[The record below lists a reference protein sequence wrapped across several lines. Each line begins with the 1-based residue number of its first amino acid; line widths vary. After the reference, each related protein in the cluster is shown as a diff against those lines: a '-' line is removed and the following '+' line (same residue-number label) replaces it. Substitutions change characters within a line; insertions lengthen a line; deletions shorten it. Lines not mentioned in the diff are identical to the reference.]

1 MKFWYWS
8 QLVAIAV
15 CVPAAA
21 ALIWWSTRTPPDVVL
36 DPIQPGV
43 LGIFVL
49 PGLVLSLLVGQ
60 LVMWRR
66 GVAVT
71 GIRERRLIIAQ
82 FVIADILIVIGFL
95 PAIWEFL
102 VFELLLSAILIGVAI
117 SSTVAIAATTARVRR
132 GEPA

>member
-8 QLVAIAV
+8 QLVAIVV
-15 CVPAAA
+15 CIGAAI

-36 DPIQPGV
+36 DPIQPGI

-60 LVMWRR
+60 LIMWRR
-66 GVAVT
+66 GTAVT
-71 GIRERRLIIAQ
+71 GIRERRLIITQ

-102 VFELLLSAILIGVAI
+102 AVELLLSAILIGVAI
-117 SSTVAIAATTARVRR
+117 ASTVAIAATTARVRR